1 MRRIWTK
8 ALAGLVVAIGCAGV
22 APAAQASI
30 TPMLF
35 LNQSAGDHAG
45 STVNLGADLQ
55 FSASPGTDS
64 PRDMTLALPPGL
76 LANASINGGA
86 CLNSST
92 PTAACQVGFGTVT
105 AKPVLPLNI
114 LGPAVNVSVTFDL
127 VAPPKAADLAGLAIM
142 ATNPVTHKIAQL
154 GSPGEITVQPSGALD
169 IAFHNVPNTYPLIG
183 PAAVTIAVNR
193 INSTF
198 EGLRLPTRCPSPA
211 AAFGVTADSY
221 QDSTPQSTAKP
232 LQVTSCG
239 SLAFSP
245 LLDVTAIKDRS
256 DHGVQLSTN
265 VTQANGQA
273 TSKTVAL
280 GFPSAVV
287 APDAAAVVS
296 GGLLCASP
304 TFTNCKTIGSAGA
317 RSPLYP
323 RTLLGQVYLTGSLAA
338 PAITITFPQPF
349 ALTLNGNVNLSSN
362 TTTFTGVP
370 DIPLSDLRVSLAGG
384 PNAAFATT
392 CATPSGNASGSFTS
406 QNGDKF
412 ATSTAPFTISGCPA
426 SAGGGSGGNG
436 GGGAGKTGAGSGSA
450 NLGLPSLASASLSG
464 LRRGRPTLSFKLV
477 AGRRGPKLTSL
488 TVPLPRGLSFMR
500 HRVGRRLVLRG
511 VSVRGAKVKKMSL
524 KHGKLTITL
533 ARPAA
538 TVLVKATSRALHESA
553 GLRHKARRR
562 HIRFLK
568 LTLTVT
574 TVTHQHVTVTRS
586 VKPKS

>member
-8 ALAGLVVAIGCAGV
+8 ALTGFVVAIGCAGL

-30 TPMLF
+30 MPTLN
-35 LNQSAGDHAG
+35 LNQSAGDRAG
-45 STVNLGADLQ
+45 STVNLGANLQ

-76 LANASINGGA
+76 LANASINGGT

-92 PTAACQVGFGTVT
+92 PRAACQVGYGTVT
-105 AKPVLPLNI
+105 AKPVLPLNL
-114 LGPAVNVSVTFDL
+114 LGPSVNVSVTFDL

-142 ATNPVTHKIAQL
+142 ATNPLTHKIAQL
-154 GSPGEITVQPSGALD
+154 GSPGEITVQPSAALD
-169 IAFHNVPNTYPLIG
+169 IAFHNIPNTYPLIG
-183 PAAVTIAVNR
+183 PMSLPIAVKD

-211 AAFGVTADSY
+211 APFGVTADSWM
-221 QDSTPQSTAKP
+221 DSTAQPTSKP
-232 LQVTSCG
+232 LQVTGCG

-245 LLDVTAIKDRS
+245 LLRVTAVKDSS
-256 DHGVQLSTN
+256 DHGVQLTTD
-265 VTQANGQA
+265 VTQATGQA

-296 GGLLCASP
+296 GGLLCTNPA
-304 TFTNCKTIGSAGA
+304 FTNCKTVGSAGA

-323 RTLLGQVYLTGSLAA
+323 RTLVGKVYLTGSLAA
-338 PAITITFPQPF
+338 PAITISFPQPF
-349 ALTLNGNVNLSSN
+349 ALTLNGNVSLTTS

-370 DIPLSDLRVSLAGG
+370 DIPLSDLRVTLAGG

-426 SAGGGSGGNG
+426 STGGSGGKG
-436 GGGAGKTGAGSGSA
+436 GGGGKTGAGSGAA

-464 LRRGRPTLSFKLV
+464 LRRGRPALSFKLI

-488 TVPLPRGLSFMR
+488 TVSLPGGLSFMR
-500 HRVGRRLVLRG
+500 HRLGGRLVLRG
-511 VSVRGAKVKKMSL
+511 VIVRDAKVKKMSL

-538 TVLVKATSRALHESA
+538 TVLVKATSRALHETA

-562 HIRFLK
+562 RIRFLK

-586 VKPKS
+586 VKPKG

>member
-8 ALAGLVVAIGCAGV
+8 ALSGLAVAIGCAGL
-22 APAAQASI
+22 APVAQASI
-30 TPMLF
+30 TPTLY
-35 LNQSAGDHAG
+35 LNQSAGERAG

-55 FSASPGTDS
+55 FSASPATDS

-92 PTAACQVGFGTVT
+92 PTAACQVGYGTVT

-142 ATNPVTHKIAQL
+142 ATNPLTQKVAQL

-169 IAFHNVPNTYPLIG
+169 IAFHNIPNTYPLVG
-183 PAAVTIAVNR
+183 PVAVTIAVNR

-211 AAFGVTADSY
+211 APFGVTADSY
-221 QDSTPQSTAKP
+221 KDSTPQPTAKP
-232 LQVTSCG
+232 LQVNNCG

-245 LLDVTAIKDRS
+245 LLRVTAVKDSS
-256 DHGVQLSTN
+256 DHGVQLSTD
-265 VTQANGQA
+265 VTQADGQA

-296 GGLLCASP
+296 GGLLCTSP
-304 TFTNCKTIGSAGA
+304 TFTNCKTVGSAGA

-323 RTLLGQVYLTGSLAA
+323 RTLLGKVYLTGSLAA

-349 ALTLNGNVNLSSN
+349 ALTLNGNVSLASN

-370 DIPLSDLRVSLAGG
+370 DIPLSDLRVTLAGG

-426 SAGGGSGGNG
+426 SAGGGSGGKG
-436 GGGAGKTGAGSGSA
+436 GGGGKTGAGSGSA

-464 LRRGRPTLSFKLV
+464 LRRGRPTLSFKLI
-477 AGRRGPKLTSL
+477 AGRRGPKLSSL
-488 TVPLPRGLSFMR
+488 TVSLPGGLSFMR
-500 HRVGRRLVLRG
+500 HRVHGRLVLRG
-511 VSVRGAKVKKMSL
+511 VSVRDAKVKTMRL
-524 KHGKLTITL
+524 KHGQLTITL

-538 TVLVKATSRALHESA
+538 TVLVKATARALHESA

-562 HIRFLK
+562 RIRFLK
-568 LTLTVT
+568 LTSTVT